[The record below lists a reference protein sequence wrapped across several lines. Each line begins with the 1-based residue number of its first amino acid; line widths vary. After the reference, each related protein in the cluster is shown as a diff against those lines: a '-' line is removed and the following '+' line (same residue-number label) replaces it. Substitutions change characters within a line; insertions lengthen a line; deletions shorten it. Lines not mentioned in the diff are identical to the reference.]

1 MEMGRARMLWTS
13 QCDVAPTIRERY
25 GLQAALDYLISEKL
39 LNFAEAAATRP
50 DFAHEL
56 PLFVAQVRRLFT
68 HEEIR
73 AHLAVLI
80 PSLQDA
86 AKAASEASEDEFDR
100 LSPEDLAARLDRLRL
115 MQQLLKVKHLGT
127 S

>member
-1 MEMGRARMLWTS
+1 MGRARTLWTS

-25 GLQAALDYLISEKL
+25 GLKAALDYLISEKL
-39 LNFAEAAATRP
+39 LNFAEAAASRP
-50 DFAHEL
+50 DFAQEL

-68 HEEIR
+68 PEEIR

-80 PSLQDA
+80 PSLRGA
-86 AKAASEASEDEFDR
+86 AKAESEASEDEFEG
-100 LSPEDLAARLDRLRL
+100 LSSEDLAARLERLRL
-115 MQQLLKVKHLGT
+115 LQQLLEVEQLGT